1 MQLTTGI
8 VGLPNV
14 GKSTLFNALT
24 QAGAESGNFPF
35 CTIDPNVGVVDV
47 NDPRLQQLAE
57 IYNPQKILPTSFQFV
72 DIAGLVKGA
81 SKGEG
86 LGNKF
91 LSHIREVDAIIHVVR
106 CFEDEEIT
114 HVSGKVNPQDDM
126 ETINLEL
133 ILSDLETVEKR
144 IERINRQK
152 KSGDK
157 GAQVEFDIVER
168 IRVYLEEG
176 KPARAAELSEDEKK
190 VIKSL
195 NLLTMK
201 NMLYVANVAADEL
214 NDADKNPFVQQV
226 KEIASSEG
234 AQVVVIS
241 AGIEAEIIELDPED
255 RAVFLQDLGMET
267 TGLDRLIAAAY
278 SLLGLI
284 TYFTAGEKE
293 VRAWAITRGT
303 KAPQAGGKIHTDFE
317 RGFIRAEIV
326 GYDDLIS
333 SGTFAKAKERGLV
346 RLEGKEYIVQDGDII
361 NFRFAV

>member
-47 NDPRLQQLAE
+47 PDPRLDQLAQ
-57 IYNPQKILPTSFQFV
+57 IYQPQRILPTSFQFV

-81 SKGEG
+81 SRGEG

-114 HVSGKVNPQDDM
+114 HVSGKVNPQSDM

-144 IERINRQK
+144 LDRIKKQK
-152 KSGDK
+152 KSGDPL
-157 GAQVEFDIVER
+157 AQVEYEIVDQ
-168 IRVYLEEG
+168 IRVYLENE
-176 KPARAAELSEDEKK
+176 KPARAVPLTEDQRKI
-190 VIKSL
+190 IKGL

-201 NMLYVANVAADEL
+201 NMLYVANVAADEVTKG
-214 NDADKNPFVQQV
+214 DENPFVIQV
-226 KEIASSEG
+226 KESAEREG

-241 AGIEAEIIELDPED
+241 AGIEAEIVELDPDD
-255 RAVFLQDLGMET
+255 RYLFLQDLGMET
-267 TGLDRLIAAAY
+267 TGLNRLISTAY

-293 VRAWAITRGT
+293 VRAWAIAQGT

-326 GYDDLIS
+326 GYEDLIS
-333 SGTFAKAKERGLV
+333 CGAFAKAKERGLV
-346 RLEGKEYIVQDGDII
+346 RLEGKEYVVNDGDVI

>member
-47 NDPRLQQLAE
+47 RDPRLEQLAE
-57 IYNPQKILPTSFQFV
+57 VYQPQKVLPTSFQFV

-114 HVSGKVNPQDDM
+114 HVSGKVNPQSDM

-144 IERINRQK
+144 IDKIRKQK
-152 KSGDK
+152 KSGDPL
-157 GAQVEFDIVER
+157 AQIEHEIVDQV
-168 IRVYLEEG
+168 RVYLEDE
-176 KPARAAELSEDEKK
+176 KPARAVPLTEDQRKM
-190 VIKSL
+190 IKSL

-201 NMLYVANVAADEL
+201 NMLYVANVAADEVAQ
-214 NDADKNPFVQQV
+214 ADENSFVKQV
-226 KEIASSEG
+226 KEIAAREG

-241 AGIEAEIIELDPED
+241 AAIEAEIVELDPDD
-255 RAVFLQDLGMET
+255 RQLFLQDLGIES
-267 TGLDRLIAAAY
+267 TGLDRLISTAY
-278 SLLGLI
+278 RLLGLI

-293 VRAWAITRGT
+293 VRAWAIAQGT

-326 GYDDLIS
+326 GFADLIS
-333 SGTFAKAKERGLV
+333 SASFSKAKERGLV
-346 RLEGKEYIVQDGDII
+346 RLEGKEYVVHDGDII